1 MKSINFLLV
10 FSFFMLLQ
18 GSSACN
24 QAKDTPIIDPELL
37 LNCWT
42 HVHEEVL
49 EEGRYFQ
56 PCDFSELPASRYR
69 ATYDLQE
76 GGVCTYMVLAP
87 NDAHYSLTGTW
98 EYDAK
103 NAQLKVYDADQ
114 ILVADLEVLELT
126 ENRLIVSP

>member
-1 MKSINFLLV
+1 MKPLTLFLSLFAILIV
-10 FSFFMLLQ
+10 LI
-18 GSSACN
+18 SSACD
-24 QAKDTPIIDPELL
+24 QTKDPSVIDPDLL

-42 HVHEEVL
+42 HVHEEDV

-56 PCDFSELPASRYR
+56 PCDLSELPASRYR

>member
-1 MKSINFLLV
+1 MKSIQFLLG
-10 FSFFMLLQ
+10 FSLFMLLQ

-42 HVHEEVL
+42 HVHEEAV

-56 PCDFSELPASRYR
+56 PCDFSNLPPSRFR
-69 ATYDLQE
+69 ATYDFQE
-76 GGVCTYMVLAP
+76 GGICVYAVLAP

-98 EYDAK
+98 EYDAES
-103 NAQLKVYDADQ
+103 AHLKIYDDNQ
-114 ILVADLEVLELT
+114 ELVADFEVLELAAD
-126 ENRLIVSP
+126 RLVVNP